1 MAIFSV
7 SLDHL
12 PSDQCDHNQ
21 EVMIIAPRPTIG
33 AQFVIIHYPGTVRD
47 HDDTVKSP
55 TWICIMLDLAKV
67 KSITDTA
74 SRAFLIFF
82 TFVFGIPVIIGLIL
96 SINPAVTIEFAIS
109 VILFQA
115 LAVFA
120 GLGLQL
126 DPLVI
131 LAILNSVAL
140 GAILFI
146 FEICNSFAENS
157 RRVRKW
163 ISKMEQYTCRSDHF
177 TRFGEL
183 MLIPLIWVPG
193 IGLYGCAV
201 IAWIFRWIRP
211 THIVLMMAGWNLACS
226 AVMLT
231 ALGLINL
238 VFVP

>member
-1 MAIFSV
+1 M
-7 SLDHL
+7 D
-12 PSDQCDHNQ
+12 
-21 EVMIIAPRPTIG
+21 
-33 AQFVIIHYPGTVRD
+33 RD
-47 HDDTVKSP
+47 HADTVKNP
-55 TWICIMLDLAKV
+55 TRICVIMDFAKV
-67 KSITDTA
+67 KNVTDMT

-96 SINPAVTIEFAIS
+96 SINPGVSIELAMS

-126 DPLVI
+126 DLLVI
-131 LAILNSVAL
+131 FAILNSVAL

-146 FEICNSFAENS
+146 FEICNTFAENS
-157 RRVRKW
+157 RRVRTW
-163 ISKMEQYTCRSDHF
+163 ISRMEQYTSQSDYF
-177 TRFGEL
+177 ARFGEV
-183 MLIPLIWVPG
+183 MLIPFIWVPG

-211 THIVLMMAGWNLACS
+211 QHILLMLIGWNIACG
-226 AVMLT
+226 VVLLT
-231 ALGLINL
+231 AQGLITL